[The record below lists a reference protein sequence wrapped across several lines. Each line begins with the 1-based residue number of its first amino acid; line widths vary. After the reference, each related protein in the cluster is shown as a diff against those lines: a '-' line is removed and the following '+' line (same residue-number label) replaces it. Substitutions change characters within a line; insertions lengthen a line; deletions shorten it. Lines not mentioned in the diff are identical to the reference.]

1 MGKIET
7 SDLMTVAKL
16 AGIRA
21 IYGAKSAT
29 EQGVYSQIRQL
40 DGGLKTSKD
49 VGFEVVRVGSAVMVR
64 VIDKELSAFSK
75 KLEGFVSE
83 NKK

>member
-21 IYGAKSAT
+21 IYGSKVAT
-29 EQGVYSQIRQL
+29 EQGVYTQIRQL
-40 DGGLKTSKD
+40 EKNQKTPKD
-49 VGFEVVRVGSAVMVR
+49 LGFEVIRLGSAVMVR
-64 VIDKELSAFSK
+64 IVDKDLKAFAD
-75 KLEGFVSE
+75 KLEGFVAE
-83 NKK
+83 NK

>member
-29 EQGVYSQIRQL
+29 EQGVFSQIRQIE
-40 DGGLKTSKD
+40 GGLKQPKD
-49 VGFEVVRVGSAVMVR
+49 VGFEVIRLGSAVMVR
-64 VIDKELSAFSK
+64 VIDKDLKAFSQ
-75 KLEGFVSE
+75 KLEDFVAK
-83 NKK
+83 NK